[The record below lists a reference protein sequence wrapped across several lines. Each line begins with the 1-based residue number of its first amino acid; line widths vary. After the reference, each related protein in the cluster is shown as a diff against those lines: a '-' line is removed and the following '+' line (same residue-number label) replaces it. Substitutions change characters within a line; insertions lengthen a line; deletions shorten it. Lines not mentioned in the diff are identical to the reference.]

1 MAARRRY
8 YLRRRKA
15 WRPTRLA
22 RSFRIRRRQLRRRYG
37 RKTFRKTRPTC
48 VFTDYHSSVY
58 EPYKKDAKDRA
69 LIRTNLLGNSDASL
83 VGTRFQYYRILS
95 VQVRVTPLVPA
106 TMKTNVDGRYVIAP
120 MHFNL
125 EDDQLNQLD
134 YKRVMDTKYARS
146 YPLTRSAVATFRPI
160 ANFKMQSY
168 EGNNTV
174 RQVRSPKLLAEPA
187 SNAIIHACGIIMWP
201 RVAAKT
207 VETEQLKFQVES
219 VVKFRFYG
227 AKWIY

>member
-22 RSFRIRRRQLRRRYG
+22 RSLRIRRRQLRRRFG
-37 RKTFRKTRPTC
+37 RKVFRKSRPSC

-58 EPYKKDAKDRA
+58 EPYKKDGRDRS
-69 LIRTNLLGNSDASL
+69 LIRTNLSGNADAHL
-83 VGTRFQYYRILS
+83 VGTRFQYYRIMS

-120 MHFNL
+120 MHYNL
-125 EDDQLNQLD
+125 ADDQLRVLD
-134 YKRVMDTKYARS
+134 FKRVMDTKYARS
-146 YPLTRSAVATFRPI
+146 YPINRSAVATFRPI
-160 ANFKMQSY
+160 VNFKTTSY
-168 EGNNTV
+168 EGTETV
-174 RQVRSPKLLAEPA
+174 RQVRSPKLMSEVPG
-187 SNAIIHACGIIMWP
+187 IIHSCGIIIWP
-201 RVAAKT
+201 RIEAKT
-207 VETEQLKFQVES
+207 VEVEQLKFQVES